1 MSINTSSD
9 DEQDIERTKQQIRA
23 LVAEIAQLSKSE
35 MAAEEFYPA
44 FLQRIVSALVA
55 VGGAIWTLGEGK
67 KLQLAYQI
75 NISETLQNTESEEAQ
90 QHLRLLTAA
99 MQRPEGLLA
108 PPLSAHGDSG
118 HGANPTRY
126 LLVLGPLV
134 ADGQVEGIVEV
145 FQRADSQAA
154 AQRGY
159 LRFLMQMC
167 ELAGDWLKSKKLKQF
182 SDRQSLWVQA
192 DQFSRM
198 VHESLNLRETAYSLA
213 NEGRRLIGCDR
224 VSVAISKGRKCKIE
238 AVSNQDAF
246 DSRSNLISL
255 LGELATKVAK
265 TGEPLWYDGQTEDLP
280 PQIEDTLHKY
290 VDESHAKNIIV
301 LPIKKLKT
309 DQVRRDEELTER
321 INAEES
327 IGAIIVEQIESDL
340 PRSLMQPRIEL
351 VHEHGARAIANSIS
365 HERVFMLPVWRAIGE
380 MAWVLKARTLPK
392 TLAITALIAT
402 VLLVLIFVPWRFDM
416 EAPGMLLPENK
427 RNVFV
432 DEPGVV
438 KEVLVEHGSNVKAGD
453 VLLKLESVQLEQ
465 EIADNVREMAVA
477 LKTAQTLE
485 SQRNSPGERSSSD
498 RAMME
503 RELEQSRAKLTGLRE
518 QYRILMERQ
527 SHLEIKAPIDGEVQT
542 WDVKNLLSERPVEK
556 GRALLELANDQGGW
570 ILELYMSESRAGHM
584 LASAVDPESGGYKKD
599 VDVSFVLAADPNST
613 LQGRLL
619 DVSRR
624 ADVHEEHGQIVKVRV
639 QILNPEKLQNPRPGT
654 TLIADVHCGYRPI
667 GYVWFHEAFEWLNRN
682 LFF

>member
-35 MAAEEFYPA
+35 MGPEEFYPA

-55 VGGAIWTLGEGK
+55 VGGAVWTLGEGK

-75 NISETLQNTESEEAQ
+75 NISETLQNSDSEEAQ
-90 QHLRLLTAA
+90 QHLRLLTSA
-99 MQRPEGLLA
+99 MQRPEGVLA
-108 PPLSAHGDSG
+108 PPLSAHGDAG
-118 HGANPTRY
+118 MGANPTRY

-134 ADGQVEGIVEV
+134 ADGQFEGIVEV
-145 FQRADSQAA
+145 FQRPDSQAA

-238 AVSNQDAF
+238 SVSNQDAF

-290 VDESHAKNIIV
+290 VDESHAKNVII
-301 LPIKKLKT
+301 LPIKRLKT
-309 DQVRRDEELTER
+309 DQVRREEEQTER
-321 INAEES
+321 IAAEEA

-351 VHEHGARAIANSIS
+351 VHEHGARAIANAIS
-365 HERVFMLPVWRAIGE
+365 HERVFLLPLWRTIGE

-392 TLAITALIAT
+392 TLAITGLIVAILLALF
-402 VLLVLIFVPWRFDM
+402 LVPWRFDM
-416 EAPGMLLPENK
+416 KAPGTLQPENK
-427 RNVFV
+427 RNVYV
-432 DEPGVV
+432 DEPGIV
-438 KEVLVEHGSNVKAGD
+438 KEVLVENGSKVKAGD
-453 VLLKLESVQLEQ
+453 VLLRLESVQLDQ
-465 EIADNVREMAVA
+465 EIADNLREISVA
-477 LKTAQTLE
+477 GKTVQTLTN
-485 SQRNSPGERSSSD
+485 QRNHTGDRNSTERTT
-498 RAMME
+498 ME
-503 RELEQSRAKLTGLRE
+503 RELEQARAKLIGLRE
-518 QYRILMERQ
+518 QSQLLQQRK
-527 SHLEIKAPIDGEVQT
+527 SHLEIRAPIDGEIQT

-556 GRALLELANDQGGW
+556 GRALLEVANDQGGW
-570 ILELYMSESRAGHM
+570 LLELYMSESRAGHM
-584 LASAVDPESGGYKKD
+584 LAEAIDPATGQYKKNLP
-599 VDVSFVLAADPNST
+599 VRFVLAADPDST
-613 LQGRLL
+613 LDGELV
-619 DVSRR
+619 DVARR
-624 ADVHEEHGQIVKVRV
+624 ADVHDEHGQNVKVRV
-639 QILNPEKLQNPRPGT
+639 KILSPEKLQNPRPGT
-654 TLIADVHCGYRPI
+654 TLTAGVRCGWKPI
-667 GYVWFHEAFEWLNRN
+667 GYVWFHEAFEWIQKNV
-682 LFF
+682 FF

>member
-309 DQVRRDEELTER
+309 DQIRRDEELTER

-392 TLAITALIAT
+392 TLAITTLIAT
-402 VLLVLIFVPWRFDM
+402 VLLAMFLVPWRFDM

-432 DEPGVV
+432 DEPGIV

-465 EIADNVREMAVA
+465 EIADNVREMSVA

-485 SQRNSPGERSSSD
+485 SQRNSPGERNSSD

-503 RELEQSRAKLTGLRE
+503 RELEQARAKLIGLRE
-518 QYRILMERQ
+518 QYRLLMERQ
-527 SHLEIKAPIDGEVQT
+527 AHLEIKAPIDGEIQT

-556 GRALLELANDQGGW
+556 GRALLEIANDQGGW

-584 LASAVDPESGGYKKD
+584 LASAVDPKSGGYKKD

-682 LFF
+682 LLF

>member
-301 LPIKKLKT
+301 LPIKRLKT

-321 INAEES
+321 VNAEES

-392 TLAITALIAT
+392 TLAITAIIAT
-402 VLLVLIFVPWRFDM
+402 VLLAMFLVPWRFDM

-432 DEPGVV
+432 DEPGIV

-465 EIADNVREMAVA
+465 EIADNVREMSVA

-503 RELEQSRAKLTGLRE
+503 RELEQARAKLIGLRE
-518 QYRILMERQ
+518 QYRLLMERQ
-527 SHLEIKAPIDGEVQT
+527 AHLEIKAPIDGEIQT

-556 GRALLELANDQGGW
+556 GRALLEIANDQGGW

-584 LASAVDPESGGYKKD
+584 LASAVDPKSGGYKKD

-682 LFF
+682 LLF

>member
-35 MAAEEFYPA
+35 MGPEEFYPA

-55 VGGAIWTLGEGK
+55 VGGAVWTLGEGK

-75 NISETLQNTESEEAQ
+75 NISETLQNTDSEEAQ

-99 MQRPEGLLA
+99 MQRPEGMLA

-118 HGANPTRY
+118 MGANPTRY
-126 LLVLGPLV
+126 LLVLGPLI
-134 ADGQVEGIVEV
+134 ADGNFEGIVEV
-145 FQRADSQAA
+145 FQRPDSQAA

-192 DQFSRM
+192 DQFSRI

-246 DSRSNLISL
+246 DSRSNLIAL

-280 PQIEDTLHKY
+280 PQIEDILHKY
-290 VDESHAKNIIV
+290 VDESHAKNVVV

-309 DQVRRDEELTER
+309 DQTRREEEQTER

-365 HERVFMLPVWRAIGE
+365 HERVFLLPVWRTIGE

-392 TLAITALIAT
+392 TLAITGLIVA
-402 VLLVLIFVPWRFDM
+402 VLLALFFVPWRFDM
-416 EAPGMLLPENK
+416 KAPGTLQPEMK

-438 KEVLVEHGSNVKAGD
+438 KDVLVEHGSKVKAGD
-453 VLLKLESVQLEQ
+453 VLLKLESVQLDQ
-465 EIADNVREMAVA
+465 EIADNLREMQVA
-477 LKTAQTLE
+477 RKTEQTIVN
-485 SQRNSPGERSSSD
+485 QRNISSD
-498 RAMME
+498 RNQADQSSME
-503 RELEQSRAKLTGLRE
+503 REFEQARAKRIGLE
-518 QYRILMERQ
+518 KQYQILMKRKE
-527 SHLEIKAPIDGEVQT
+527 HLEVKAPIEGEIQT
-542 WDVKNLLSERPVEK
+542 WDVKNLLDERPVER
-556 GRALLELANDQGGW
+556 GRALLEIANDQGGW

-584 LASAVDPESGGYKKD
+584 LGEAIDPATGSFKSKLP
-599 VDVSFVLAADPNST
+599 VRFVLAADPNST
-613 LQGRLL
+613 LEGELL

-624 ADVHEEHGQIVKVRV
+624 ADVHDEHGQNVKVRV
-639 QILNPEKLQNPRPGT
+639 KILNPEKLKNPRPGT
-654 TLIADVHCGYRPI
+654 TLTAAVNCGTRPI
-667 GYVWFHEAFEWLNRN
+667 GYVWFHEAFEWLNKYV
-682 LFF
+682 FF

>member
-35 MAAEEFYPA
+35 MTPDEFYPA

-55 VGGAIWTLGEGK
+55 VGGAVWTLGEGK
-67 KLQLAYQI
+67 RLQLAYQI
-75 NISETLQNTESEEAQ
+75 NISETLQNSDSEEAQ
-90 QHLRLLTAA
+90 QHLKMLTMA
-99 MQRPEGLLA
+99 MARPEGMLA
-108 PPLSAHGDSG
+108 PPLSAHGDAG
-118 HGANPTRY
+118 MGANPTRY
-126 LLVLGPLV
+126 LLVLGPLI

-224 VSVAISKGRKCKIE
+224 VSVAISKGRRCKVE
-238 AVSNQDAF
+238 SVSNQDAF
-246 DSRSNLISL
+246 DSRSNLIAL

-280 PQIEDTLHKY
+280 PQIEEILHKY
-290 VDESHAKNIIV
+290 VDESHAKNVIV

-309 DQVRRDEELTER
+309 DQTRREEEQTER
-321 INAEES
+321 NTSEES

-351 VHEHGARAIANSIS
+351 VHEHGARAIANAMT
-365 HERVFMLPVWRAIGE
+365 HERVFLLPVWRSIGE

-392 TLAITALIAT
+392 TLAIAIAILAAIAALIFIPA
-402 VLLVLIFVPWRFDM
+402 PFDM
-416 EAPGMLLPENK
+416 EAEGILQPEIK

-432 DEPGVV
+432 NEPGMV
-438 KEVLVEHGSNVKAGD
+438 KEVLVDHGSKVKQGD
-453 VLLKLESVQLEQ
+453 VLLKLESVQLDQ
-465 EIADNVREMAVA
+465 EIADNLREMHVAMKTEQTIVRERSSGAE
-477 LKTAQTLE
+477 KT
-485 SQRNSPGERSSSD
+485 PGERASQ
-498 RAMME
+498 E
-503 RELEQSRAKLTGLRE
+503 RELEQARAKLEGLEE
-518 QYRILMERQ
+518 QNQLLLQRK
-527 SHLEIKAPIDGEVQT
+527 SNLEVRSPVDGEVIT
-542 WDVKNLLSERPVEK
+542 WDLKNLLNQRPVEK
-556 GRALLELANDQGGW
+556 GRALMEVANGEGGW

-584 LASAVDPESGGYKKD
+584 LNSVLDPSTGKYNKDAKVRFVSAAE
-599 VDVSFVLAADPNST
+599 PNTT
-613 LQGRLL
+613 LEGELV

-624 ADVHEEHGQIVKVRV
+624 ADVHEEHGQHVKVRV
-639 QILNPEKLQNPRPGT
+639 RITNPASLHNPRPGT
-654 TLIADVHCGYRPI
+654 TLTADVRCGWKPV
-667 GYVWFHEAFEWLNRN
+667 GYVWFHEAFEWVYLNV
-682 LFF
+682 FF

>member
-1 MSINTSSD
+1 MSINTSND

-35 MAAEEFYPA
+35 MTAEEFYPA

-55 VGGAIWTLGEGK
+55 VGGAVWTLGEGK

-75 NISETLQNTESEEAQ
+75 NISETLQDTDSEEAQ
-90 QHLRLLTAA
+90 QHLRLLTGA
-99 MQRPEGLLA
+99 MSKSEGMLA
-108 PPLSAHGDSG
+108 PPLSAHGDAG
-118 HGANPTRY
+118 MGANPTRY

-145 FQRADSQAA
+145 FQRPDSQTA

-224 VSVAISKGRKCKIE
+224 VSVAISKGRKCKVE
-238 AVSNQDAF
+238 SVSNQDAF
-246 DSRSNLISL
+246 DNRSNLISL

-280 PQIEDTLHKY
+280 PQIEEVLHKY

-301 LPIKKLKT
+301 LPIKRQKT
-309 DQVRRDEELTER
+309 DQTRREEEQTER
-321 INAEES
+321 QAAEES

-351 VHEHGARAIANSIS
+351 VHEHGARAIANAVS
-365 HERVFMLPVWRAIGE
+365 HERIFLLPLWRTIGE

-392 TLAITALIAT
+392 TLAIVGVTLAAIVALIVIPA
-402 VLLVLIFVPWRFDM
+402 PFDM
-416 EAPGMLLPENK
+416 EAPGTLQPENK
-427 RNVFV
+427 RNIFV
-432 DEPGVV
+432 DEPGIV
-438 KEVLVEHGSNVKAGD
+438 KEILIDHGSKVKEGD
-453 VLLKLESVQLEQ
+453 PLLRLESVQLDQ
-465 EIADNVREMAVA
+465 EIADNLREMQVA
-477 LKTAQTLE
+477 MKTKQTIIEEMSRGSERNPSERAAQ
-485 SQRNSPGERSSSD
+485 
-498 RAMME
+498 E
-503 RELEQSRAKLTGLRE
+503 RELEQADAKYIGLVE
-518 QYRILMERQ
+518 QAQLLEQRKAN
-527 SHLEIKAPIDGEVQT
+527 LEILAPIDGVIQT

-556 GRALLELANDQGGW
+556 GRTVLEIANDQGGW
-570 ILELYMSESRAGHM
+570 LLELYMSESRAGHM
-584 LASAVDPESGGYKKD
+584 LAEAIDPATGEYKKSIK
-599 VDVSFVLAADPNST
+599 VRFVLAADPNSVLEGT
-613 LQGRLL
+613 LL

-624 ADVHEEHGQIVKVRV
+624 ADVHEEHGQNVKVRV
-639 QILNPEKLQNPRPGT
+639 RIENPEKLHNPRPGT
-654 TLIADVHCGYRPI
+654 TLIADVRCGWKPV
-667 GYVWFHEAFEWLNRN
+667 GYVWFHEAFEWVYKYV
-682 LFF
+682 FF